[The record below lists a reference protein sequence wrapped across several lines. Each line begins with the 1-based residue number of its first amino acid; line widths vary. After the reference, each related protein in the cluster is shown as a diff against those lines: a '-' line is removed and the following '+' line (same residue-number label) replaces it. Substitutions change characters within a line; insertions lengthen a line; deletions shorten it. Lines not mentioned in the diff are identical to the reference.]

1 MKKSLVLMTAAVTL
15 LMAIPAYAQPSISN
29 VAQAK
34 SSINDE
40 ILTWDFKVKVRKTQ
54 SSDSF
59 YPTGDRLSLKATQS
73 SDGNTKIEYTLY
85 EETNRN
91 TDTEIASETLRGD
104 HDEEKVF
111 RNVLVN
117 KNKKHYVVVHNKGD
131 ETTEGVVRIL
141 TH

>member
-1 MKKSLVLMTAAVTL
+1 MKKSLILMTAAATL

-34 SSINDE
+34 SSVNPVNY
-40 ILTWDFKVKVRKTQ
+40 TWGFEVRVRKTQ

-59 YPTGDRLSLKATQS
+59 YPTGDRLTLKATQS

-91 TDTEIASETLRGD
+91 TDTEIASKTVRGD
-104 HDEEKVF
+104 HDEKLVF
-111 RNVLVN
+111 DDVPVN
-117 KNKKHYVVVHNKGD
+117 KNKKHYVVVHNLGD
-131 ETTEGVVRIL
+131 ETTKGVAYISR
-141 TH
+141 

>member
-1 MKKSLVLMTAAVTL
+1 MKKSLILMTAAATL

-34 SSINDE
+34 SSVNPVNY
-40 ILTWDFKVKVRKTQ
+40 TWGFEVRVRKTQ

-59 YPTGDRLSLKATQS
+59 YPTGDRLTLKATQS

-91 TDTEIASETLRGD
+91 TDTEIASKTVRGD
-104 HDEEKVF
+104 HDEKL
-111 RNVLVN
+111 VLMMFQ
-117 KNKKHYVVVHNKGD
+117 
-131 ETTEGVVRIL
+131 
-141 TH
+141 